1 MHKQKCLKSPLLGP
15 PPFPGPDGCGEVDE
29 ADEREAGKEAEDA
42 AQRGHHGGQGHPGD
56 LSPRLE
62 KNRPAVR
69 YFFFV
74 SATQSATSA
83 TFKLQLI
90 HLII

>member
-1 MHKQKCLKSPLLGP
+1 MYYLVYEQTC
-15 PPFPGPDGCGEVDE
+15 
-29 ADEREAGKEAEDA
+29 R
-42 AQRGHHGGQGHPGD
+42 
-56 LSPRLE
+56 
-62 KNRPAVR
+62 
-69 YFFFV
+69 FFV

>member
-1 MHKQKCLKSPLLGP
+1 MKPILSLAKHIWYGCDPSPGLNL
-15 PPFPGPDGCGEVDE
+15 FFSIITV
-29 ADEREAGKEAEDA
+29 
-42 AQRGHHGGQGHPGD
+42 
-56 LSPRLE
+56 
-62 KNRPAVR
+62 RPAVR

>member
-1 MHKQKCLKSPLLGP
+1 MMN
-15 PPFPGPDGCGEVDE
+15 DE
-29 ADEREAGKEAEDA
+29 IMSDMNDE
-42 AQRGHHGGQGHPGD
+42 
-56 LSPRLE
+56 LI
-62 KNRPAVR
+62 RPA